1 MQHRFGCGRVIEF
14 SITGIG
20 ICGPGLK
27 GWDESAKILRGETPY
42 VAVDTEIVSPTILS
56 PLERRRASNT
66 VKMALGVAQEAVER
80 IGADPAQLP
89 AIFASSQGESH
100 VTHQLLEALAKPDP
114 VISPTKF
121 HNSVHNTA
129 AGYWTIVVGSHA
141 SCDSLA
147 AGQHTFGAALLKAA
161 ANIEV
166 EGRAILLVVFDAPF
180 PEPMHLVYPMGSPF
194 AAAMVIEPAG
204 AANPI
209 CRVAC
214 SQAIDATPD
223 PWTGAIPELNSMLAN
238 NPAGQS
244 LAVLEAIAV
253 GKRTSIALA
262 HAGDCAIELDLQ
274 PCLEGQPC

>member
-1 MQHRFGCGRVIEF
+1 MIEF

-27 GWDESAKILRGETPY
+27 GWDASAKILRGEVPY
-42 VAVDTEIVSPTILS
+42 LAADTDITAPTILS

-66 VKMALGVAQEAVER
+66 VKLALGVAQEAVER
-80 IGADPAQLP
+80 IGADPTQLP

-100 VTHQLLEALAKPDP
+100 VTHQLLETLATPDSI
-114 VISPTKF
+114 ISPTKF

-129 AGYWTIVVGSHA
+129 AGYWSIVVGSHA
-141 SCDSLA
+141 SYDSLG
-147 AGQHTFGAALLKAA
+147 AGEHTFGAALLKAA
-161 ANIEV
+161 AYIEV
-166 EGRAILLVVFDAPF
+166 EGRPLLLVVFDAPF
-180 PEPMHLVYPMGSPF
+180 PEPMNRVYPMGCPF
-194 AAAMVIEPAG
+194 AAAVVIEPVA

-214 SQAIDATPD
+214 SSAIDANPD
-223 PWTGAIPELNSMLAN
+223 AWTSANPELNSMLMD

-262 HAGDCAIELDLQ
+262 HAEDCAIELDLQ
-274 PCLEGQPC
+274 PC